1 VSKHFQLELFNFT
14 RSLIMLSNRSKTYKS
29 RISSFL
35 ARNVYPQLIAW
46 KPSQRKYQATI
57 SGLLPEALQKPEDK
71 EKLNSLLKKWSDSSD
86 DDIQTISKLIRDA
99 IKLSNWFALKAAL
112 TLGGLFL
119 TIYLVY
125 FLLQPKIPKESQCLI
140 DEDCLLIAP
149 GATVK
154 DVDSDNLDNSKLSIR
169 IVQDANGD
177 ERLGIHHD
185 GNRLENVCV
194 MGNRIVYQ
202 GVVIARFT
210 KAGGDSPL
218 IINFKVEPPTK
229 TRNNTD
235 LTTGTDANNPPI
247 SNVSED
253 KIPGENSCVTDGTGG
268 IFPITTEIVQKVL
281 NNITYQNSKSFKVGE
296 RTLEIKLTDGDGGSQ
311 ETRYISIALV
321 QKPRPVTIKVP
332 GSQVVKENSRLGI
345 NGINITNV
353 NFSKNQ
359 NITVTLEVNYG
370 KLTIND
376 QVVQK
381 LKADAPNNDKSIPKI
396 DANKT
401 KKVTLTGTIDSINAV
416 FGESNAVTY
425 QGDQNFTEGDDNLIV
440 GIDDGS
446 SPTVE
451 NHDLVYPPKAQ
462 FGKTKGEIVIRV
474 KAKNAP
480 SIFNSSDDIKTVAED
495 TPLPI
500 SGLKIQDPDS
510 KMIVVNFRANNG
522 IITVSGESGGS
533 KSAQVSDSG
542 SPNVTLQ
549 GSIDQINDKLAK
561 DIVYRGNSEFSGDDS
576 LIITASDERYND
588 KKTIN
593 IKVNS
598 INDPPIVDITN
609 VADSTPPPLSD
620 GSSPQPPNPTP
631 SPASYSGSTNATNAT
646 ITGEPGY
653 KNIRSG
659 PDDEYPRRHIAYPG
673 DRVWVIETKRNSD
686 NFLWYHIYFPRS
698 RADGWI
704 AGNLLTVDSQQTS
717 PP

>member
-1 VSKHFQLELFNFT
+1 
-14 RSLIMLSNRSKTYKS
+14 MLSNRSKTYKS

-57 SGLLPEALQKPEDK
+57 SGVLPEALQKPEDK

-154 DVDSDNLDNSKLSIR
+154 DVESDNLDNSKLSIR
-169 IVQDANGD
+169 IVQGANGD

-185 GNRLENVCV
+185 GSRLEDVCV
-194 MGNRIVYQ
+194 VGNRIAYQ

-218 IINFKVEPPTK
+218 IINFKVEPPPK

-253 KIPGENSCVTDGTGG
+253 KIPGENSCITDGNGG
-268 IFPITTEIVQKVL
+268 IFPITTEIIQKVL

-311 ETRYISIALV
+311 EPRYRSIALV
-321 QKPRPVTIKVP
+321 QEPRPVTIKVP

-381 LKADAPNNDKSIPKI
+381 LKADDPNNDKSIPKI
-396 DANKT
+396 NANKT

-425 QGDQNFTEGDDNLIV
+425 RGDQNFTEGQDNLIV

-446 SPTVE
+446 SPKVE
-451 NHDLVYPPKAQ
+451 NPNLVYPPKAR

-474 KAKNAP
+474 RAKNAP
-480 SIFNSSDDIKTVAED
+480 SILDSSDDIKTVAED
-495 TPLPI
+495 TQLQI

-510 KMIVVNFRANNG
+510 KMIVVNFQATNG

-533 KSAQVSDSG
+533 KSAQVFYSG
-542 SPNVTLQ
+542 SPNVILQ
-549 GSIDQINDKLAK
+549 GSIDQVNDKLAK

-598 INDPPIVDITN
+598 VNDPPSIDIDELPTTASSSVNRNPFENVGFPQFSCGDSPPGSPNAYPVSFYPVYLEYSEDNLVQVKSRFCNDALSMYRKNKGRQAIQVASFTSLEKAQSFAQFLTN
-609 VADSTPPPLSD
+609 QGVGYADV
-620 GSSPQPPNPTP
+620 
-631 SPASYSGSTNATNAT
+631 
-646 ITGEPGY
+646 GEP
-653 KNIRSG
+653 KIIN
-659 PDDEYPRRHIAYPG
+659 YP
-673 DRVWVIETKRNSD
+673 
-686 NFLWYHIYFPRS
+686 
-698 RADGWI
+698 
-704 AGNLLTVDSQQTS
+704 
-717 PP
+717 